1 MQYCKCHNTLSLHE
15 ALKTTWDEVV
25 EFVAEPSKDEA
36 SDIVYGL
43 GRVLGALINRPYVRL
58 PGDGIH
64 VRKIQKRMDDYGCIR
79 SKRHLLNG
87 KCPSE

>member
-1 MQYCKCHNTLSLHE
+1 MQYCKCHNTLPLRE

-43 GRVLGALINRPYVRL
+43 GRVLGALINRPYVRV

-64 VRKIQKRMDDYGCIR
+64 VRKIQQRMNDYGCIR

-87 KCPSE
+87 KCPSL